1 MRGRESIREYSEAAQ
16 SIWDD
21 VRTFWRQDIWP
32 LLGTVWVFLVMAA
45 PILLVILV
53 LWYLDSIG
61 WRAGPGF
68 YTIG

>member
-1 MRGRESIREYSEAAQ
+1 MSGRESIREYSEAAR

-21 VRTFWRQDIWP
+21 IRAFWRQDVWP
-32 LLGTVWVFLVMAA
+32 LLETVWVFLVMAA